1 MEEGQDSSTPVA
13 RPVALALRE
22 GSQDSV
28 GPCRGPKCLVGRALL
43 FQTEA
48 KLLLSLRPSLSFE
61 NGSDAG
67 IKPTVCVDEAG
78 S

>member
-1 MEEGQDSSTPVA
+1 MKEGQDSRTLVA

-28 GPCRGPKCLVGRALL
+28 GPCRGPKCLVGRVLL

-48 KLLLSLRPSLSFE
+48 KLLSSLRPSPSSE

-67 IKPTVCVDEAG
+67 TKPMVCDDEAG